1 MKNVRFIPPK
11 PKENK
16 ELRVA
21 AYCRVSTSVP
31 EQLRSLEIQI
41 SAYKKMIKSYPNWL
55 FVGVFYDI
63 ESGLRRSGRKSLDK
77 LLRKAAKGKID
88 CIITK
93 SISRVSRD
101 TLEVLKIVRFLR
113 ERGINMHFENE
124 KLDSIEAD
132 KEFEITLMG
141 MLAQGESQNI
151 SENIQWGI
159 QRKFEKGEIFTKYK
173 NFMGYTCVDGE
184 IVIVPEQAEVVKDI

>member
-1 MKNVRFIPPK
+1 MKAIFHVFCFVKCNYMGDLSGLCFHKQKIEMKNVRIIPPK
-11 PKENK
+11 PKENRK
-16 ELRVA
+16 LRVA
-21 AYCRVSTSVP
+21 AYCRVSTSGP
-31 EQLRSLEIQI
+31 EQLRSFETQI

-55 FVGVFYDI
+55 FAGVFYDI

-88 CIITK
+88 YIITK

-101 TLEVLKIVRFLR
+101 TLEVLKIIRFLR

-132 KEFEITLMG
+132 IIHKDGSL
-141 MLAQGESQNI
+141 
-151 SENIQWGI
+151 
-159 QRKFEKGEIFTKYK
+159 EKINK
-173 NFMGYTCVDGE
+173 
-184 IVIVPEQAEVVKDI
+184 